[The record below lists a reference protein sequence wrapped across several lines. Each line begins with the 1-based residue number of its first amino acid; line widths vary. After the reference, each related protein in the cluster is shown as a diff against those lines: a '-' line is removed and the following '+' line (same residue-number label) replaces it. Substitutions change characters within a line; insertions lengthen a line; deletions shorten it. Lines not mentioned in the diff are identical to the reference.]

1 MVKRKFREF
10 QGVVLEEDISEGG
23 PRKGTFGI
31 VLDLLSDN
39 GLAVEFFD
47 ESGATIEVLLIFD
60 SQVRP
65 ATVKEERS
73 ALAAQESFPISVEN
87 V

>member
-10 QGVVLEEDISEGG
+10 QGVVLEDDIPEGG
-23 PRKGTFGI
+23 PKKGTFGI
-31 VLDLLSDN
+31 VLDLLAGN

-47 ESGATIEVLLIFD
+47 ESGATIEVLLIST

-65 ATVKEERS
+65 ATVNEERS
-73 ALAAQESFPISVEN
+73 ALAAQESLPIFVEN